1 MLEPSSPEVG
11 CCDDSSSL
19 EDEFVLEPSSLEVGL
34 VLEDEDSLFED
45 SISLEEE
52 SSFAESPFVA
62 VSCSLVVS
70 LLVVSLL
77 VVSLLAV
84 SLSPVLSSVVLL
96 SVFPLSVVLL
106 LEGSWSLEVSSF
118 LGDSSCS
125 EVSSLLDVLFV
136 LSLAFS

>member
-1 MLEPSSPEVG
+1 M
-11 CCDDSSSL
+11 
-19 EDEFVLEPSSLEVGL
+19 LEPSSLEVGL

-45 SISLEEE
+45 SISLEKE
-52 SSFAESPFVA
+52 SSFAESPFVV
-62 VSCSLVVS
+62 VSC
-70 LLVVSLL
+70 LL

-84 SLSPVLSSVVLL
+84 SLSLVLSSVVLL